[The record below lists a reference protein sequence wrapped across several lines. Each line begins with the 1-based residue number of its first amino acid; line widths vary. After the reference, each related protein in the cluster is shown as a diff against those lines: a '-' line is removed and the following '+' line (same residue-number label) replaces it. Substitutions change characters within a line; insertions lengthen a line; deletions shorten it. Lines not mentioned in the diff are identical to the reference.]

1 MRVGALPR
9 SAFTLTEVLVVL
21 SILGLMAGAAAAIN
35 WGRASPEREAGRLM
49 RWVLRS
55 LTKANRT
62 GRSFTLRLSAG
73 TSAETLAL
81 RWRDDPVVEMFPAA
95 PGFRFQ
101 LVRHSAFAPE
111 SIYSPQWGTFTPA
124 ATVRITA
131 PRGAKPHY
139 LILSGYGRVRT
150 ASSPPPGGVE

>member
-9 SAFTLTEVLVVL
+9 SAFTLAEVLVVL
-21 SILGLMAGAAAAIN
+21 AILGLMAGAAAAIN
-35 WGRASPEREAGRLM
+35 WNRASPEREAGRAM
-49 RWVLRS
+49 HWILRS

-62 GRSFTLRLSAG
+62 GRSFTLRIRAG
-73 TSAETLAL
+73 ASSETLAL
-81 RWRDDPVVEMFPAA
+81 KWKDDPDEETFPAA
-95 PGFRFQ
+95 PGLRFQ

-131 PRGAKPHY
+131 PRGANPHY

>member
-1 MRVGALPR
+1 MRGGVIPR
-9 SAFTLTEVLVVL
+9 PAFTLTEVLVVL
-21 SILGLMAGAAAAIN
+21 LILGLMAGAATTIN
-35 WGRASPEREAGRLM
+35 WSRASPEREAGRAM
-49 RWVLRS
+49 RWILRS

-62 GRSFTLRLSAG
+62 GRSFTLWLSVG

-81 RWRDDPVVEMFPAA
+81 RWRNAPDVETFPAA
-95 PGFRFQ
+95 PGLRFQ

-111 SIYSPQWGTFTPA
+111 SVYSPQWGTFTPA

-131 PRGAKPHY
+131 SRGATPHY
-139 LILSGYGRVRT
+139 LILSGYGRVRI

>member
-9 SAFTLTEVLVVL
+9 FAFTLTEVLVVL

-35 WGRASPEREAGRLM
+35 WGRASPEREAGRAM
-49 RWVLRS
+49 HWILRS

-81 RWRDDPVVEMFPAA
+81 RWKDDPDAETFPAV
-95 PGFRFQ
+95 PGLRFQ

-111 SIYSPQWGTFTPA
+111 SIYSPQW
-124 ATVRITA
+124 
-131 PRGAKPHY
+131 
-139 LILSGYGRVRT
+139 
-150 ASSPPPGGVE
+150 